1 MILKIIYNIS
11 LLKRIIIIN
20 LYMKINCIMQKS
32 KILFFIVIML
42 FACNVSAQD
51 TLRLRVM
58 TYNIR
63 FGELATADQLAEHI
77 KFFKPDFVALEEVDV
92 NTNRSLALHQNGRNI
107 ISELAGKSNMF
118 GLYGKAINFN
128 KGYYGIAILS
138 RYPYIHVNKL
148 NLPNPQ
154 GTEPRV
160 LLEALFEIGNADTI
174 IFAATHLDVKDEKTR
189 RLQAEYITDY
199 FKKFSYPIIIG
210 GDFNAKPDSGTIKG
224 VMARNW
230 FYATDSSLTF
240 PAWEP
245 KIKIDYIFARPEK
258 GWRLI
263 NTQAVQSQLSDHSS
277 VVTDLEYIRN

>member
-1 MILKIIYNIS
+1 
-11 LLKRIIIIN
+11 
-20 LYMKINCIMQKS
+20 MKINYIMRKS
-32 KILFFIVIML
+32 KILFFVVIML
-42 FACNVSAQD
+42 FEWSIMNAQD

-63 FGELATADQLAEHI
+63 FGELATVDRLAEHI
-77 KFFKPDFVALEEVDV
+77 KSFKPDFVALEEVDV
-92 NTNRSLALHQNGRNI
+92 NTDRSLAPHQNGRNI

-118 GLYGKAINFN
+118 GLYGKTINFN

-160 LLEALFEIGNADTI
+160 LLEALFEIGEADTI

-199 FKKFSYPIIIG
+199 FKNFSCPVIIA
-210 GDFNAKPDSGTIKG
+210 GDFNAKPDSETIKG
-224 VMARNW
+224 IMSSNW
-230 FYATDSSLTF
+230 FDATDSSLTF
-240 PAWEP
+240 PAREP

-258 GWRLI
+258 GWSLI
-263 NTQAVQSQLSDHSS
+263 KSQAVRSELSDHSPIIS
-277 VVTDLEYIRN
+277 DLEYVKK